1 MFIAMIFG
9 DQSQIMPIVVF
20 FPLKSA
26 PRVLIL
32 LENINIF
39 AICDQ
44 SEIMECSG
52 TGHIIWETGHTN
64 LWPVLRDCVH
74 MKKLGENFENW
85 PPFEIL
91 KISRLRLIET
101 GKFHRWTQSRGTG
114 HRLVWPVSQIMW
126 PVLEH
131 SIICDQSQIEKMLM
145 FSSQISTAGADFR
158 GKNYYRHNLRLFNK
172 YYSNKQLH

>member
-1 MFIAMIFG
+1 MLCCGQKLTLKPKNAIRIYFQGGGGHVYCYDIWWPVSDYA
-9 DQSQIMPIVVF
+9 DSSF

-52 TGHIIWETGHTN
+52 TGHIMWETGHTN

-74 MKKLGENFENW
+74 FMIWLPN
-85 PPFEIL
+85 
-91 KISRLRLIET
+91 
-101 GKFHRWTQSRGTG
+101 
-114 HRLVWPVSQIMW
+114 
-126 PVLEH
+126 
-131 SIICDQSQIEKMLM
+131 
-145 FSSQISTAGADFR
+145 STASKER
-158 GKNYYRHNLRLFNK
+158 LLYRLTINWFLLAHDRRHPQLFLIGCP
-172 YYSNKQLH
+172 SLPTR